1 MQSLS
6 KILQFKALLVFGA
19 LLFLSQCQKDPS
31 IEGTDNGD
39 FLDRID
45 TLASQSFTVLID
57 SESAKNQN
65 DVALG
70 KVSDSRFG
78 TSIASFYSQL
88 RLTTNSFT
96 PGANAILDSA
106 VLVIAIESVYGNMDV
121 PLDIEVYRLEEAL
134 NNETDYRNNLSLSVG
149 STLLGG
155 LSSYTYP
162 EDANTIR
169 IPITAAFGAELFGL
183 FGTSTSESSDN
194 FISYLDG
201 IYVTVDPSSGG
212 DGHLDLDLTNASSA
226 LNLYFR
232 SDNANDSVYSFVMDE
247 QAIRL
252 NRYEHD
258 FTSSEL
264 QVAIDDNTNNDEN
277 ILLSGFGISKARI
290 YLPDLSLLQG
300 KVINQAKLSFYQ
312 TDYNQAIANE
322 FDVPEYLFLTGG
334 VEGDS
339 IQYTLTD
346 YSTSDPTFY
355 GGTVE
360 LKEVN
365 GSFTNVYSYSLPR
378 FIQRVVNEETS
389 LEYLVIEVLNNNNA
403 ARVKLGGGS
412 HPDLPIKLDILYTK
426 P

>member
-6 KILQFKALLVFGA
+6 KILPFNALLVFSA
-19 LLFLSQCQKDPS
+19 LLLLSQCQKDPS
-31 IEGTDNGD
+31 IDGTNDGD

-45 TLASQSFTVLID
+45 TLVSESYTVLID
-57 SESAKNQN
+57 AESSKNQN

-70 KVSDSRFG
+70 KVVDSRFG

-106 VLVIAIESVYGNMDV
+106 VLVIAIESVYGNMDI

-134 NNETDYRNNLSLSVG
+134 SSETDYRNNQSLSVG
-149 STLLGG
+149 STLLGELNG
-155 LSSYTYP
+155 YTYP
-162 EDANTIR
+162 EDATTIR
-169 IPITAAFGAELFGL
+169 IPINSAFGSELFGL
-183 FGTSTSESSDN
+183 FGSTNTESSDN
-194 FISYLDG
+194 FLSYLNG
-201 IYVTVDPSSGG
+201 FYVTVDPSSGG

-232 SDNANDSVYSFVMDE
+232 SDNANDSIYSFVMDE

-258 FTSSEL
+258 FSSSEL

-290 YLPDLSLLQG
+290 NLPDLSILQG
-300 KVINQAKLSFYQ
+300 RIINQAKLSLYQ
-312 TDYNQAIANE
+312 TDYNQAISNE

-334 VEGDS
+334 IAGDS

-346 YSTSDPTFY
+346 YSSSDPTAY

-378 FIQRVVNEETS
+378 FIQRVVNEETN
-389 LEYLVIEVLNNNNA
+389 LEYLVVEVLNNNNA

-412 HPDLPIKLDILYTK
+412 HPDLPIKLEILYTK